1 MLRIVIEHEFS
12 LDLNLLT
19 NHYFALYVF
28 VDPLIECVQGFFC
41 NLFGLPYSLCNL
53 LTLQYVNQD
62 DQVTL
67 VSFLNFYSLK
77 TLEEQRSPSYSWGT
91 YKLDC

>member
-28 VDPLIECVQGFFC
+28 VDPLIECVQGVFLQPFWIT
-41 NLFGLPYSLCNL
+41 L
-53 LTLQYVNQD
+53 LTVQSSNSSVCK
-62 DQVTL
+62 
-67 VSFLNFYSLK
+67 S
-77 TLEEQRSPSYSWGT
+77 R
-91 YKLDC
+91 